1 MTSLSLP
8 QIYLEMDKYGNIIRI
23 GNSRGL
29 IIPSSILRELSLKEK
44 DEVIFSTKEGTL
56 QIRKL
61 EPYTGP
67 FTGLFADLPRPVPGE
82 QDPWNGK
89 TTAEI
94 MEEYRGGSG
103 CRPIPEW

>member
-29 IIPSSILRELSLKEK
+29 IIPSSILKELSLKEK
-44 DEVIFSTKEGTL
+44 DEVVFSTKEGAL
-56 QIRKL
+56 HVRKL

-67 FTGLFADLPRPVPGE
+67 FTGLFADLPHAASGKPT
-82 QDPWNGK
+82 PWEGK

-103 CRPIPEW
+103 SRPIPEW